1 MTRALAPATRQR
13 ALDLARRGWKALPD
27 ILRQAREDA
36 RSAPEF
42 VKITVRV
49 VAFWFTVSFFL
60 TWLGRFG
67 TGAVIAGA
75 ISVAALLALGVMAD
89 FWRIGFRWH
98 AQRVLYGWKMLFP
111 SNRLPALPY
120 RRAFVGTGLAFTAP
134 SLYANFRRTA
144 TDSKRLSRLVR
155 ANRRSGARVFRH
167 HAQAFAEMLVAVPD
181 SELQATMTALVRH
194 AKTDGTAHVARYFS
208 FTPAVALAALDAGI
222 PPEYAV
228 MLPEA

>member
-1 MTRALAPATRQR
+1 MP
-13 ALDLARRGWKALPD
+13 
-27 ILRQAREDA
+27 
-36 RSAPEF
+36 
-42 VKITVRV
+42 
-49 VAFWFTVSFFL
+49 
-60 TWLGRFG
+60 RF
-67 TGAVIAGA
+67 IRDA
-75 ISVAALLALGVMAD
+75 ISGIVFLFMVLVVISKAYAFGPEAGLGTLISIGALVAASLILD

-111 SNRLPALPY
+111 SNRLLALPY

-144 TDSKRLSRLVR
+144 IDSKRLSCLVR
-155 ANRRSGARVFRH
+155 ANWRSGARVFRL
-167 HAQAFAEMLVAVPD
+167 HAPEFAEMLVAVAD
-181 SELQATMTALVRH
+181 SELQATMATLVRH

>member
-1 MTRALAPATRQR
+1 MTSALLSRPARDWL
-13 ALDLARRGWKALPD
+13 ALIRRGMSAARAGWRETPRFIRGTINGIVFLFMVLVVISKAY
-27 ILRQAREDA
+27 AFG
-36 RSAPEF
+36 PEAGLGTL
-42 VKITVRV
+42 ISIGAL
-49 VAFWFTVSFFL
+49 VAVAIFL
-60 TWLGRFG
+60 
-67 TGAVIAGA
+67 
-75 ISVAALLALGVMAD
+75 D

-111 SNRLPALPY
+111 SNRLLALPY

-144 TDSKRLSRLVR
+144 IDSKRLSRLVR
-155 ANRRSGARVFRH
+155 ANRRSGARVFRR
-167 HAQAFAEMLVAVPD
+167 HAQEFAEMLVSVAD
-181 SELQATMTALVRH
+181 SELQATMATLVRH

-208 FTPAVALAALDAGI
+208 FTPVVALAALDAGI

>member
-1 MTRALAPATRQR
+1 MTSALLGRSTRDWRAFIRQGLSGVR
-13 ALDLARRGWKALPD
+13 AAWRDMPRFARLSIESMTLLIAVTIIISKAYAFGPEAGLSALISIGALTVVGLLLDL
-27 ILRQAREDA
+27 
-36 RSAPEF
+36 
-42 VKITVRV
+42 
-49 VAFWFTVSFFL
+49 
-60 TWLGRFG
+60 
-67 TGAVIAGA
+67 
-75 ISVAALLALGVMAD
+75 
-89 FWRIGFRWH
+89 WRISFRWH

-134 SLYANFRRTA
+134 SLYANFRRTS
-144 TDSKRLSRLVR
+144 TGSKRLSRLVR

-181 SELQATMTALVRH
+181 SELQATMAALVRH

-208 FTPAVALAALDAGI
+208 FTPAVALAALGAGI
-222 PPEYAV
+222 PPEYTV

>member
-1 MTRALAPATRQR
+1 MTSALLGRSTRDWHTLIRRGLAGVRAAWWNTPGFVRIFIEGSVMLIAVTIVISKAFAFSTE
-13 ALDLARRGWKALPD
+13 AGLSALISIGALVVIGLILDL
-27 ILRQAREDA
+27 
-36 RSAPEF
+36 
-42 VKITVRV
+42 
-49 VAFWFTVSFFL
+49 
-60 TWLGRFG
+60 
-67 TGAVIAGA
+67 
-75 ISVAALLALGVMAD
+75 
-89 FWRIGFRWH
+89 WRIGFRWH

-111 SNRLPALPY
+111 SNRLLVLPY
-120 RRAFVGTGLAFTAP
+120 RRAFVGMGLAFTAP

-155 ANRRSGARVFRH
+155 ANRRSGARVFRR
-167 HAQAFAEMLVAVPD
+167 HAQAFTEMLVAVPD
-181 SELQATMTALVRH
+181 SELQTTMTALVRH